1 LAIVSLTK
9 LGESALSAG
18 CLVAAGWPPAV
29 GMTTTR
35 TERAA
40 AVQAGELLMIGE

>member
-1 LAIVSLTK
+1 LTK

-29 GMTTTR
+29 GMTTMR
-35 TERAA
+35 SEWA
-40 AVQAGELLMIGE
+40 AVVKSVSSL